1 MWQRGNEIIFQM
13 ENTQMGKMP
22 SLFSSFFFP
31 FICLNCVNY
40 AWEIFQTAAFLLT
53 SVCRAVWWIVCSL
66 SQCYLPPIPTAG
78 KKKKKKERV
87 GRVWLEVVSFICHPG
102 LFDLPPYGTLLN
114 EDESCI
120 NTGGHREMPS
130 RTQIHA
136 RKVKKKI
143 ASETKSKQA
152 LETVETQTPQEHT
165 SIHPSVY
172 WEHILEV
179 CK

>member
-1 MWQRGNEIIFQM
+1 MSELCKLCMRNI
-13 ENTQMGKMP
+13 P
-22 SLFSSFFFP
+22 DSSFPPDF
-31 FICLNCVNY
+31 CLPGCVVNCM
-40 AWEIFQTAAFLLT
+40 FTLPM
-53 SVCRAVWWIVCSL
+53 L
-66 SQCYLPPIPTAG
+66 SPSNPHRW
-78 KKKKKKERV
+78 KKKKRV

-120 NTGGHREMPS
+120 STGGHREMPS

-165 SIHPSVY
+165 SIHPSIRLLRT
-172 WEHILEV
+172 HPRGL
-179 CK
+179 

>member
-78 KKKKKKERV
+78 KKKKKKRKSGASV
-87 GRVWLEVVSFICHPG
+87 AGSCQLY
-102 LFDLPPYGTLLN
+102 LPPRPFWSPPVWDFTEWRRVMHKHG
-114 EDESCI
+114 
-120 NTGGHREMPS
+120 
-130 RTQIHA
+130 RTQRDALTHTNSRQESQKKNCERDKKQTGA
-136 RKVKKKI
+136 RN
-143 ASETKSKQA
+143 SRNTNP
-152 LETVETQTPQEHT
+152 TGTHT
-165 SIHPSVY
+165 HPSIRLLRTY
-172 WEHILEV
+172 PRGL
-179 CK
+179 